1 MKIGRD
7 TEETRNRVRT
17 MCEKGKRMM
26 KKLVIVIFGASG
38 DLTKRKLMP
47 ALYTLY
53 NGGRLPEGFTILGIG
68 RTEYTDARY
77 QEYIMSEL
85 GKFVASKEQVEDR
98 MKDFCSH
105 LHYLALDP
113 AQVEGYHLLDGRLQ
127 EFTGE
132 KKPDNLLFYLA
143 TPPSLYGV
151 IPLHLKAAGLNRPDT
166 RIIVEKPFGYDLES
180 AGKLNRIYASVFKE
194 HQIYRIDHFLG
205 KETAQNILA
214 FRFANGIFE
223 PLWNRNYIDYV
234 EITAVENLEIGRAH
248 V

>member
-1 MKIGRD
+1 
-7 TEETRNRVRT
+7 
-17 MCEKGKRMM
+17 M

-180 AGKLNRIYASVFKE
+180 AG
-194 HQIYRIDHFLG
+194 
-205 KETAQNILA
+205 
-214 FRFANGIFE
+214 
-223 PLWNRNYIDYV
+223 
-234 EITAVENLEIGRAH
+234 
-248 V
+248 